1 MKHFVVLYSVHAY
14 RNTEKVEK
22 QIKKNAKTLHT
33 KKETLMEEHCIKT
46 ICERRLR
53 RHRKRRVNRSQLNTK
68 HMFLG
73 IFADVFEGISIVL
86 FFSK

>member
-1 MKHFVVLYSVHAY
+1 
-14 RNTEKVEK
+14 
-22 QIKKNAKTLHT
+22 
-33 KKETLMEEHCIKT
+33 MEEHCLKM

-53 RHRKRRVNRSQLNTK
+53 RYRKQRVNRSELNTK

-86 FFSK
+86 FFSKRMGGSKIKLPDKIQLLF